1 MGDIYSNIVISAPQ
15 LTVDDAWKAA
25 EIASIADDIR
35 EMPMGMRTIIGED
48 KAVFREDRS
57 NA

>member
-1 MGDIYSNIVISAPQ
+1 MGYIYSNIVISAPQ

-35 EMPMGMRTIIGED
+35 EMPMGMSTIISEGQGGI
-48 KAVFREDRS
+48 S
-57 NA
+57 